1 MLTGSRSDK
10 PRNMTDPATPG
21 QEGPSYGPPSLP
33 QGWIAQWDGNSKKYY
48 FVQLSTGMSQW
59 ETPTQAAPTVGTPTA
74 TPGQETSPFPQPGQQ
89 QGMGERGFQGGQD
102 GERGL
107 EVSRSQSRINVR

>member
-1 MLTGSRSDK
+1 
-10 PRNMTDPATPG
+10 MTDPATPG

-33 QGWIAQWDGNSKKYY
+33 QGWIAQWDGTSKKYY

-59 ETPTQAAPTVGTPTA
+59 ETPTQAAPTVGTPTP

-89 QGMGERGFQGGQD
+89 EDMGERGIQGGQD

-107 EVSRSQSRINVR
+107 EVSRS

>member
-1 MLTGSRSDK
+1 MGY
-10 PRNMTDPATPG
+10 PATPG
-21 QEGPSYGPPSLP
+21 QEGPSYGPPPLP
-33 QGWIAQWDGNSKKYY
+33 QGWIAQWDGDSKKYY

-59 ETPTQAAPTVGTPTA
+59 ETPTQAAPTVGTPTQ

-89 QGMGERGFQGGQD
+89 QEGQD

-107 EVSRSQSRINVR
+107 GVSLSRSRSKLKQRLTL